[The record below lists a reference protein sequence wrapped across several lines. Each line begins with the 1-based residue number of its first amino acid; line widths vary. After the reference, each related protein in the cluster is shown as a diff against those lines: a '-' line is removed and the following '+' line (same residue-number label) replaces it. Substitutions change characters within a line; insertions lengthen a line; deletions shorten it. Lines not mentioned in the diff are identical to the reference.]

1 MLEWKFKKLKHDNAD
16 KGKIKLSGTDTPA
29 FCPHSFT
36 FSPKFNCEV
45 RKTTALISRKIKK
58 KMKKKKFNELHI
70 QFQKK

>member
-1 MLEWKFKKLKHDNAD
+1 MLEWKFKKLMHDNAD
-16 KGKIKLSGTDTPA
+16 KGRIKLSGTDTPA
-29 FCPHSFT
+29 FCPHSLT